1 MRMATALGTPGLS
14 PALWGQGLVSIGHPS
29 QLCFAHKQ
37 VVGIIV
43 ESAALRDGP
52 PLDVNQGQGEE
63 RRRGRRKGRQERR
76 EQGGWSAADGISISW
91 KYGRRLFDMMILHD
105 AGIDQ
110 GGFGAA
116 DGASP
121 QLTLLRE
128 AAGFGMIILQDAGGD
143 QGGWSVADCP
153 HMTQI

>member
-1 MRMATALGTPGLS
+1 MAMALGTPGLS

-63 RRRGRRKGRQERR
+63 RRREERKGRQERR

-91 KYGRRLFDMMILHD
+91 KY
-105 AGIDQ
+105 
-110 GGFGAA
+110 
-116 DGASP
+116 
-121 QLTLLRE
+121 
-128 AAGFGMIILQDAGGD
+128 
-143 QGGWSVADCP
+143 
-153 HMTQI
+153 